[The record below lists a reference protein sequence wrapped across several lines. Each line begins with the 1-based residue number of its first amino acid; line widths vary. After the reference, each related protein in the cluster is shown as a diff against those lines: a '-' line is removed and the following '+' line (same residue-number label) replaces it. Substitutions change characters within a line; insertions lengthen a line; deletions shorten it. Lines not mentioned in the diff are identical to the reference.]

1 VLIFVLFSGLGVLLS
16 SDSVYTSESDIFLAV
31 LASGKELH
39 LPKMLTA
46 FLTFDVV
53 FRLQRKILMILM
65 LMTFQTRESLIVSSR

>member
-1 VLIFVLFSGLGVLLS
+1 MLIFVLFSGLGVLLS

-39 LPKMLTA
+39 LSRT

-53 FRLQRKILMILM
+53 FRLQRKNVNYFDVNDI
-65 LMTFQTRESLIVSSR
+65 SNA